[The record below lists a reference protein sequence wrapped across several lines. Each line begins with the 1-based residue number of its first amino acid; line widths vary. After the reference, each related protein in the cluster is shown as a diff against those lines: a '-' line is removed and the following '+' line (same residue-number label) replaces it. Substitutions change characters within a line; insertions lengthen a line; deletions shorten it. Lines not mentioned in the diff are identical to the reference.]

1 MAPEQTFVQ
10 KELSQIVYRS
20 RSSLY
25 EDIDVEKLKPKNNFM
40 CDGNGK
46 AIAKEKMRGS
56 TR

>member
-1 MAPEQTFVQ
+1 
-10 KELSQIVYRS
+10 LSQIVYRS

-56 TR
+56 AR

>member
-1 MAPEQTFVQ
+1 
-10 KELSQIVYRS
+10 LSQIVYRS

-25 EDIDVEKLKPKNNFM
+25 EDIDVEKLKPKHNFM

-56 TR
+56 AR